1 MKPSVPV
8 ARRLT
13 DVGLGLAYDELR
25 LEPTTDAW
33 LAAGAALR
41 DHVADVVGATA
52 VGVVHVGSS
61 AVRDMLSKPIV
72 DLAVGVVADDDIADV
87 GRRLDD
93 DGWIYRG
100 DARDEGGHVFVLE
113 TSPWHRVAH
122 LHVVGHGSDQ
132 WTNYVRLRDQLR
144 TSSEARHRYATD
156 KLRLLAACG
165 NDREAYT
172 IGKTEVV
179 LSILGAD
186 GDELS

>member
-1 MKPSVPV
+1 M
-8 ARRLT
+8 ARQLAE
-13 DVGLGLAYDELR
+13 VGLGLAYDELR

-41 DHVADVVGATA
+41 EHVAIVVGATA
-52 VGVVHVGSS
+52 VRVEHVGSS
-61 AVRDMLSKPIV
+61 AVRDMVSKPVV
-72 DLAVGVVADDDIADV
+72 DLAVGVVPGDDIAEV

-113 TSPWHRVAH
+113 TRPWHRVAH

-132 WTNYVRLRDQLR
+132 WTNYLRLRDRLR
-144 TSSEARHRYATD
+144 TSSEARQRYATD

-172 IGKTEVV
+172 RGKTEVV
-179 LSILGAD
+179 LSLIGAD
-186 GDELS
+186 GDEQS